1 MRLTIIATLVAT
13 LTLAACT
20 PEQLATYERVTGIR
34 LDASLVDL
42 PDVPIR
48 LADGRE
54 VMPDGSVTPVP
65 VAPAGSKC
73 PQHYAA
79 SLVAGWAVTD
89 WPKLDHVMYRESRC
103 NPGVYNGKGRDN
115 SYGLMQLNMLAH
127 RGWVRPLVDGN
138 FDRLYDP
145 VTNLR
150 IGRTLYFKAQQAYG
164 CGWQPWKTTKQA
176 SWCN

>member
-1 MRLTIIATLVAT
+1 MRLTIIALVAT

-48 LADGRE
+48 LGDGRE

-79 SLVAGWAVTD
+79 SLVAGWGVTD
-89 WPKLDHVMYRESRC
+89 WPKLDRIMYRESRC
-103 NPGVYNGKGRDN
+103 NASVVNNNARTKDASR
-115 SYGLMQLNMLAH
+115 GLTQLNLLAH
-127 RGWVRPLVDGN
+127 RGWISPLVGGD

-145 VTNLR
+145 GTNLR
-150 IGRTLYFKAQQAYG
+150 VARVLYNR
-164 CGWQPWKTTKQA
+164 CGWGPWTKPY
-176 SWCN
+176 WCAAP